1 MSNQQGSHET
11 PKQAPKTP
19 APGEAKP
26 APQQNQ
32 GDGQSGNEK
41 PAQQK

>member
-1 MSNQQGSHET
+1 MTNSQQGGQDE
-11 PKQAPKTP
+11 APKTV
-19 APGEAKP
+19 APSETKP

-32 GDGQSGNEK
+32 GDGKQDANK

>member
-1 MSNQQGSHET
+1 MTNQPQASNE
-11 PKQAPKTP
+11 APKT
-19 APGEAKP
+19 APPSENKP

-32 GDGQSGNEK
+32 GDGKQDANK

>member
-1 MSNQQGSHET
+1 MSNQQQGSNE
-11 PKQAPKTP
+11 APKTP
-19 APGEAKP
+19 APSETKP

-32 GDGQSGNEK
+32 GDGKSGNEK